1 MIPGERI
8 ERGGETMRTLELA
21 GVSVPVIGQG
31 TWRMGEV
38 ASQRRAEVAALRQGL
53 ELGLRLIDTAE
64 MYGEGG
70 AELVVGEAIAGLRE
84 QVFLVSKLY
93 PHNASRQGVAA
104 ACAGSLKRLRTERI
118 DLYLLHWRGQYPL
131 AETVEAF
138 ERLREQ
144 GKIGSWG
151 VSNFDLD
158 DLQELHE
165 LGVAGCATNQVLYNP
180 EARGVEFDLLPWQQG
195 RGMPLMAY
203 CPLGQGGRLLRQPA
217 LRRVAEAHGVT
228 PAQVALA
235 WLLRQPGVI
244 AIPKAVDSAH
254 LRLNA
259 AAASL
264 QLSVDD
270 LALIDATYPAP
281 TRKQS
286 LQMV

>member
-21 GVSVPVIGQG
+21 GVSVPAIGQG

-38 ASQRRAEVAALRQGL
+38 ASQRRAELAALRQGI

-84 QVFLVSKLY
+84 QVLLVSKLY

-104 ACAGSLKRLRTERI
+104 ACARSLRRLNTERI

-144 GKIGSWG
+144 GKIGRWG
-151 VSNFDLD
+151 VSNFGLD
-158 DLQELHE
+158 DLQELHD
-165 LGVAGCATNQVLYNP
+165 LGGAGCATNQVLYNP
-180 EARGVEFDLLPWQQG
+180 EARGIEFDLLPWQQG
-195 RGMPLMAY
+195 YGMPLMAY
-203 CPLGQGGRLLRQPA
+203 CPLGQGGQLLRNPA
-217 LRRVAEAHGVT
+217 LREVAERHAVT

-244 AIPKAVDSAH
+244 AIPKAVDPAH

-259 AAASL
+259 EAMAL
-264 QLSVDD
+264 QLSCED
-270 LALIDATYPAP
+270 LALIDAAYPAP
-281 TRKQS
+281 ARKQP